1 MTIDVISA
9 DTVAQAN
16 SAMTDT
22 ARFCAGGTLLMREVN
37 YGGCNFNRL
46 VVSDDAD
53 LRAIQVNGNQIQIGS
68 AVTMSMILKHPELSF
83 LADAA
88 RSVGGPAIRN
98 MATVGGNLFAPR
110 PYGDL
115 ATAILA
121 LDATVRW
128 ASGHEQT
135 IDQFFADPHASN
147 DIVVSVSMQRPVL
160 GDFRYMKVSRVKPK
174 GVSLITI
181 AAHLQRQNG
190 RIGSA
195 RLAFGGMAPTPKRAT
210 ASELAL
216 QGATLDEAG
225 VQRCVAAVN
234 EGMTPAD
241 DALASAWYRLE
252 VAPVYLKRLLLQRGD
267 Y

>member
-1 MTIDVISA
+1 MTIDVICA
-9 DTVAQAN
+9 DTLAQAN
-16 SAMTDT
+16 AAMSDT

-37 YGGCNFNRL
+37 YGSCNFDRL

-53 LRAIQVNGNQIQIGS
+53 LRAIEVNGEQIRIGS

-83 LADAA
+83 LADVA

-98 MATVGGNLFAPR
+98 MATVGGNLFAPL

-115 ATAILA
+115 ATAMLA
-121 LDATVRW
+121 LEAKVQW
-128 ASGHEQT
+128 ASGAEQT
-135 IDQFFADPHASN
+135 IDQFFEGPLAGN
-147 DIVVSVSMQRPVL
+147 DIVASISMQRPVT

-181 AAHLQRQNG
+181 AAHLPRQNG
-190 RIGSA
+190 RVGSA
-195 RLAFGGMAPTPKRAT
+195 RLAFSGMAPKPKRA
-210 ASELAL
+210 AAAELAL

-225 VQRCVAAVN
+225 VQRCVAVTN
-234 EGMTPAD
+234 EGMTPVD
-241 DALASAWYRLE
+241 DSLASAWYRLE